1 MPQTRLPSTSS
12 GRSTTIT
19 AWACSIAGRI
29 GSRSELRVLSMR
41 GFAAN
46 SRVPVAR
53 WAISTSGAGP
63 SATYGSFMC
72 LDQLW
77 IDPRVFGISIAEARS
92 LDPQQ
97 NLVLCVG
104 YDALRRGGDFAL
116 SADAA
121 TVRGALTNAD
131 IGVFVGVEAS
141 GLSARRQE
149 ANVFSASGGALSVTS
164 GRLSYSLGLVG
175 ACYSI
180 DTACASTLAALHT
193 CVVTLDANGEC
204 ESGVG
209 VGTKVLSE
217 VANMATSIGGM
228 TSSCGRCHTFDLRA
242 DGYCRGEGCGA
253 FLATTSRSSNGVAIL
268 GSAV

>member
-1 MPQTRLPSTSS
+1 
-12 GRSTTIT
+12 
-19 AWACSIAGRI
+19 
-29 GSRSELRVLSMR
+29 MR

-72 LDQLW
+72 LGQLW

-104 YDALRRGGDFAL
+104 YDALRRGDDFAR

-121 TVRGALTNAD
+121 IVRGALTNSNV
-131 IGVFVGVEAS
+131 GVFVGVEAS
-141 GLSARRQE
+141 GLSARGQE

-180 DTACASTLAALHT
+180 DTACASALAALHV
-193 CVVTLDANGEC
+193 CAVTLNGEC
-204 ESGVG
+204 ENGLA

-217 VANMATSIGGM
+217 AANMATSIGGM